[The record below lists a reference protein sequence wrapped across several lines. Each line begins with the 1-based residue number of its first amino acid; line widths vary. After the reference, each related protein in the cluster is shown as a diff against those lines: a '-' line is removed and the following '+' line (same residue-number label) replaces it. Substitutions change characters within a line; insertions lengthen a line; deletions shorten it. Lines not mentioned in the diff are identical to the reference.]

1 MDGLSLRK
9 NHYRTIWISDVHL
22 GTSGCKAELL
32 LEFLKVSESEKVF
45 LIGDIVDGW
54 RLKKKWYW
62 PQAHNDVIQ
71 KLLRKARKGVKVV
84 FIPGNHDEAARK
96 YIGVN
101 FGDIIIKKEAHHT
114 TLKGK
119 KLWIIHGDQ
128 FDSIIKHARWLA
140 YLGDKGYVIL
150 IRLNDLF
157 NNFRQFLK
165 LPYWSLSKFIK
176 QKVKKAVSFVTA
188 FELVMIR
195 EAKRRGFD
203 GVVCGHIHKA
213 EFKSIDDMIY
223 CNSGDWVE
231 SMTAIVEHL
240 DGSLE
245 IVDWSSRI
253 SQKHSRQIKL
263 TQKNIISQP

>member
-1 MDGLSLRK
+1 MSK
-9 NHYRTIWISDVHL
+9 
-22 GTSGCKAELL
+22 
-32 LEFLKVSESEKVF
+32 
-45 LIGDIVDGW
+45 
-54 RLKKKWYW
+54 
-62 PQAHNDVIQ
+62 
-71 KLLRKARKGVKVV
+71 
-84 FIPGNHDEAARK
+84 
-96 YIGVN
+96 
-101 FGDIIIKKEAHHT
+101 
-114 TLKGK
+114 
-119 KLWIIHGDQ
+119 
-128 FDSIIKHARWLA
+128 IIKHARWLA
-140 YLGDKGYVIL
+140 YLGDRGYAIL

-253 SQKHSRQIKL
+253 SQNHSRQIKL

>member
-1 MDGLSLRK
+1 
-9 NHYRTIWISDVHL
+9 
-22 GTSGCKAELL
+22 
-32 LEFLKVSESEKVF
+32 
-45 LIGDIVDGW
+45 
-54 RLKKKWYW
+54 
-62 PQAHNDVIQ
+62 
-71 KLLRKARKGVKVV
+71 
-84 FIPGNHDEAARK
+84 
-96 YIGVN
+96 
-101 FGDIIIKKEAHHT
+101 
-114 TLKGK
+114 
-119 KLWIIHGDQ
+119 
-128 FDSIIKHARWLA
+128 
-140 YLGDKGYVIL
+140 
-150 IRLNDLF
+150 
-157 NNFRQFLK
+157 
-165 LPYWSLSKFIK
+165 
-176 QKVKKAVSFVTA
+176 
-188 FELVMIR
+188 MIR